1 MHKQSVGPLAYN
13 SVIMAGATSDSAV
26 PEQPEQSEP
35 TIEEI
40 RASNK
45 GGLWVLLALGALVLI
60 IAAIVGVK
68 DIFDG
73 PWR

>member
-1 MHKQSVGPLAYN
+1 
-13 SVIMAGATSDSAV
+13 MAGATSGSA
-26 PEQPEQSEP
+26 PEQPQQSEP

-40 RASNK
+40 RASNQ

-60 IAAIVGVK
+60 IAATVGIQG
-68 DIFDG
+68 IFDG

>member
-1 MHKQSVGPLAYN
+1 
-13 SVIMAGATSDSAV
+13 MAGATSDSAV

-45 GGLWVLLALGALVLI
+45 RGLWVLLALGALAFI
-60 IAAIVGVK
+60 IMAVRGVK
-68 DIFDG
+68 GIFDG

>member
-1 MHKQSVGPLAYN
+1 MD
-13 SVIMAGATSDSAV
+13 MAGAISDSV
-26 PEQPEQSEP
+26 PEQPEP

>member
-1 MHKQSVGPLAYN
+1 MD
-13 SVIMAGATSDSAV
+13 MAEATSDSM
-26 PEQPEQSEP
+26 PEQSEP

-60 IAAIVGVK
+60 IVAIVGVK
-68 DIFDG
+68 DIFNG

>member
-1 MHKQSVGPLAYN
+1 
-13 SVIMAGATSDSAV
+13 MAGAASDSAV

-45 GGLWVLLALGALVLI
+45 GGLWVLLALGALCLV
-60 IAAIVGVK
+60 IAYVVGLK
-68 DIFDG
+68 GIFDG

>member
-1 MHKQSVGPLAYN
+1 
-13 SVIMAGATSDSAV
+13 MAGETSDSV

-68 DIFDG
+68 GIFDG

>member
-1 MHKQSVGPLAYN
+1 MT
-13 SVIMAGATSDSAV
+13 GATSDPVA
-26 PEQPEQSEP
+26 PEQSEP

-68 DIFDG
+68 GIFDG
-73 PWR
+73 SWR

>member
-1 MHKQSVGPLAYN
+1 
-13 SVIMAGATSDSAV
+13 MAGATSDSV
-26 PEQPEQSEP
+26 PEQPEQPEP

>member
-1 MHKQSVGPLAYN
+1 
-13 SVIMAGATSDSAV
+13 MAGATSDSV
-26 PEQPEQSEP
+26 PEQPEQSEL

-40 RASNK
+40 RTSNK
-45 GGLWVLLALGALVLI
+45 GGLWVLLGLGALVLI

-68 DIFDG
+68 GIFDG

>member
-1 MHKQSVGPLAYN
+1 
-13 SVIMAGATSDSAV
+13 MAGATSDSAV

-45 GGLWVLLALGALVLI
+45 GGLWVLLARGALALI
-60 IAAIVGVK
+60 IVAVVGVK
-68 DIFDG
+68 GIFDR

>member
-1 MHKQSVGPLAYN
+1 
-13 SVIMAGATSDSAV
+13 MAGATSDSV
-26 PEQPEQSEP
+26 PEQPEQPEQSEP

>member
-1 MHKQSVGPLAYN
+1 
-13 SVIMAGATSDSAV
+13 MAETSSDSAMA
-26 PEQPEQSEP
+26 EQPEYSEP

-45 GGLWVLLALGALVLI
+45 AGFWVLFVLGALVLMMV
-60 IAAIVGVK
+60 ALVGAK
-68 DIFDG
+68 GIFEG

>member
-1 MHKQSVGPLAYN
+1 
-13 SVIMAGATSDSAV
+13 MAGETSELV
-26 PEQPEQSEP
+26 PEQPEP

-45 GGLWVLLALGALVLI
+45 GGLWVLLVLGALVLI

>member
-1 MHKQSVGPLAYN
+1 
-13 SVIMAGATSDSAV
+13 MAGATSDSV
-26 PEQPEQSEP
+26 QEQPEQSEP

-68 DIFDG
+68 GIFDG
-73 PWR
+73 LWR

>member
-1 MHKQSVGPLAYN
+1 
-13 SVIMAGATSDSAV
+13 MAGATSDSAV

-45 GGLWVLLALGALVLI
+45 GGLWVLLALGALALI
-60 IAAIVGVK
+60 IAAVVGVK
-68 DIFDG
+68 GIFDG

>member
-1 MHKQSVGPLAYN
+1 
-13 SVIMAGATSDSAV
+13 MAGAILDSV

>member
-1 MHKQSVGPLAYN
+1 
-13 SVIMAGATSDSAV
+13 MAGAISDSAV
-26 PEQPEQSEP
+26 PEQPEP

-45 GGLWVLLALGALVLI
+45 GGLWVLLALGALALI
-60 IAAIVGVK
+60 IAAVFGVK
-68 DIFDG
+68 GIFDG

>member
-1 MHKQSVGPLAYN
+1 
-13 SVIMAGATSDSAV
+13 MAGETSDSV
-26 PEQPEQSEP
+26 PEQPEP

-60 IAAIVGVK
+60 IVAIVGVK
-68 DIFDG
+68 GIFEG
-73 PWR
+73 TWR

>member
-1 MHKQSVGPLAYN
+1 
-13 SVIMAGATSDSAV
+13 MAGATSDSAV
-26 PEQPEQSEP
+26 PEQSEQSEP

-45 GGLWVLLALGALVLI
+45 GGLWVLLALVALCLV
-60 IAAIVGVK
+60 IAYVVGLK
-68 DIFDG
+68 GIFDG

>member
-1 MHKQSVGPLAYN
+1 
-13 SVIMAGATSDSAV
+13 MAGTTSDSV
-26 PEQPEQSEP
+26 PEQPEQPEP

-45 GGLWVLLALGALVLI
+45 GGFWVLLALGALVLI
-60 IAAIVGVK
+60 IAASVGVR

>member
-1 MHKQSVGPLAYN
+1 
-13 SVIMAGATSDSAV
+13 MAGEISDSV
-26 PEQPEQSEP
+26 PEQSEP

-45 GGLWVLLALGALVLI
+45 GGLWVLLALGALALI
-60 IAAIVGVK
+60 IVAVVGVK
-68 DIFDG
+68 GIFDG

>member
-1 MHKQSVGPLAYN
+1 
-13 SVIMAGATSDSAV
+13 MAGATSDSA
-26 PEQPEQSEP
+26 PEQSEP

>member
-1 MHKQSVGPLAYN
+1 
-13 SVIMAGATSDSAV
+13 MAGETSDSV
-26 PEQPEQSEP
+26 PEQPEP

-68 DIFDG
+68 GIFDG
-73 PWR
+73 SWR

>member
-1 MHKQSVGPLAYN
+1 
-13 SVIMAGATSDSAV
+13 MAGATSDSV
-26 PEQPEQSEP
+26 PEQSEQPEQSEP
-35 TIEEI
+35 TIEDI

>member
-1 MHKQSVGPLAYN
+1 MD
-13 SVIMAGATSDSAV
+13 MAEATPDSM
-26 PEQPEQSEP
+26 PEQSEP

-60 IAAIVGVK
+60 SAAIVGVTG
-68 DIFDG
+68 IFDG

>member
-1 MHKQSVGPLAYN
+1 
-13 SVIMAGATSDSAV
+13 MAGATSDSV
-26 PEQPEQSEP
+26 PEPEQPEQSEP
-35 TIEEI
+35 TIEDI

>member
-1 MHKQSVGPLAYN
+1 
-13 SVIMAGATSDSAV
+13 MAGATSDSGV
-26 PEQPEQSEP
+26 PERPEQSEP

-60 IAAIVGVK
+60 IVAIVGVK

>member
-1 MHKQSVGPLAYN
+1 MD
-13 SVIMAGATSDSAV
+13 MAGETLDSA
-26 PEQPEQSEP
+26 PEQSEP

-60 IAAIVGVK
+60 MVVIVGVK
-68 DIFDG
+68 DVFDG
-73 PWR
+73 AWR